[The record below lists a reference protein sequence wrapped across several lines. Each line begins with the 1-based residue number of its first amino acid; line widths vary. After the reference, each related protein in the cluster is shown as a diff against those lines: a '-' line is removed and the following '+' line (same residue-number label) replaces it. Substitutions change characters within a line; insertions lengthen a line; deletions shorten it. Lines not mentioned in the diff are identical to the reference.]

1 MLEVAMLATAIVTA
15 IFSGTPLLRG
25 LWHKIRS
32 FFGSACN
39 SVSKCSPSNPRSSLY
54 CRFNLSLTCSMCPA
68 EYLHN
73 IDRSRVESAM
83 RSVLQQNE
91 RLRIQ
96 AQRRY
101 IDDGDGSDFSD
112 F

>member
-39 SVSKCSPSNPRSSLY
+39 SVK
-54 CRFNLSLTCSMCPA
+54 
-68 EYLHN
+68 YLHN
-73 IDRSRVESAM
+73 IDRSRVENAM